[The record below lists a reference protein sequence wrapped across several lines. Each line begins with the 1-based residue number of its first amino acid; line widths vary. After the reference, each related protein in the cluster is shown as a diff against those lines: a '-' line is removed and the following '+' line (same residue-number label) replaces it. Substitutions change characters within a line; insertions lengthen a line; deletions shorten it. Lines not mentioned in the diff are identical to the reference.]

1 MESYLDQV
9 FVFVPMDIHRGLHL
23 AYRMV
28 AYQVLVVH
36 QMAYQAFRDQEAFH
50 DHLEAYR
57 DAEAFPV
64 QAAFHVPVT
73 YQEDLE
79 ACPVQATYYS
89 AFQGSGAFLA
99 QVAYQVF
106 AYLMA
111 YRMVRRTLQVEVVGL
126 GPCLVSAF
134 QVWSLAACQA
144 FDLETFQVDSVAC
157 QVDQVA
163 YQADWVA
170 YRAGS
175 SLNLVESLE
184 AFQVPLV
191 EGVIAFL
198 DSLVAYQVVVVEVG
212 YQTVAVVRSLA

>member
-9 FVFVPMDIHRGLHL
+9 FVFVLMDIHRGLHL

-36 QMAYQAFRDQEAFH
+36 QLAYQAFRDQEAFH
-50 DHLEAYR
+50 DHLVAYR

-89 AFQGSGAFLA
+89 AFRGPEAFLA
-99 QVAYQVF
+99 QVPFQGQVAYRVF

-126 GPCLVSAF
+126 GPFLVSAF
-134 QVWSLAACQA
+134 QVCLLAAFQA
-144 FDLETFQVDSVAC
+144 FDLETFQVDR
-157 QVDQVA
+157 VA

-170 YRAGS
+170 CRAVS
-175 SLNLVESLE
+175 SSNLVETLE
-184 AFQVPLV
+184 AFRVPLV
-191 EGVIAFL
+191 AGVIAFL

-212 YQTVAVVRSLA
+212 YQTVAVVHSLA